1 METIAENVKQE
12 EQKQRL
18 LDGLA
23 EAIREKGLSE
33 TQVSDIVRLAKASRR
48 TFYNHFPD
56 KESAYVEL
64 LDALTTGIIEQLDSS
79 TDRSAPIESQVDQAI
94 EAYLEVM
101 ISEPELARA
110 YWSSTVGEA
119 VVTAQRDG
127 YERVTAFIVD
137 VLDRETGPET
147 PPMSTERAY
156 MLVVGF
162 HQSLMRARAL
172 GLDMREVAED
182 IKPVMKR
189 GFSEQF

>member
-1 METIAENVKQE
+1 MTADRVNQE
-12 EQKQRL
+12 QRQRL
-18 LDGLA
+18 LEGLA
-23 EAIREKGLSE
+23 EAIREKGGLGE

-64 LDALTTGIIEQLDSS
+64 LDVLTTGIIEQLDSS
-79 TDRSAPIESQVDQAI
+79 TDRSAPVEAQVDQAI

-110 YWSSTVGEA
+110 YWSSAVGEA

-137 VLDRETGPET
+137 VLDQETGPEA

-189 GFSEQF
+189 GFSDQF